1 MSFKDIT
8 LNALIIQHNRL
19 PYCDLVER
27 LDKDVFDN
35 SSDDFDIEQSLKILA
50 SLTMRYAHNRSMF
63 DILSKYVLDKF
74 NAHRKSI
81 DTNVVW
87 TLQIGY
93 RGGDYSFYKE
103 ERVTSFLIGLSVF
116 GGQVKWKF
124 LYHFS
129 DEYQMYL
136 EL

>member
-1 MSFKDIT
+1 MSFKDVT

-27 LDKDVFDN
+27 LDKDIFNN

-50 SLTMRYAHNRSMF
+50 SLTMRYAHNRNMF

-74 NAHRKSI
+74 KII
-81 DTNVVW
+81 DTNSVW

-103 ERVTSFLIGLSVF
+103 DRITYFLIGLSVY
-116 GGQVKWKF
+116 GGQVKQNF
-124 LYHFS
+124 LDHFS